1 MTSLRD
7 AAAFLLPWT
16 FSPAVFLACVGALV
30 LYARGL
36 ASGATHEPIARR
48 MAFSIGV
55 ALVYAVMQTRFD
67 YLSQHMF
74 FIHRLQHLV
83 LHHLGPFLI
92 ALSAPARVL
101 AAGRSREAKRAVRSF
116 PGARYVRAA
125 YRVVQH
131 PVVAP
136 VLFVGLIAFW
146 LTPTV
151 HFAAM
156 LNATLY
162 DVMNWSMLLDGL
174 LFWMLILD
182 PRTRAEGALIGLG
195 ARILIVLAAIVP
207 QILIGAHITFAST
220 DLYDVYEVCG
230 RAWDLPAGDDQRIGG
245 LIIWIP
251 AAMMHVVAALVLLRR
266 WMHADAARTA
276 VSAATR
282 ARG

>member
-1 MTSLRD
+1 MTVLREVG
-7 AAAFLLPWT
+7 AFLLPWT

-36 ASGATHEPIARR
+36 ASGRRPEPIAKR

-55 ALVYAVMQTRFD
+55 ALVYAVMQTRIDF
-67 YLSQHMF
+67 LSQHMF

-101 AAGRSREAKRAVRSF
+101 AAGLSGEVRRTVTSF
-116 PGARYVRAA
+116 PGMRYVWAA
-125 YRVVQH
+125 YRLVQH
-131 PVVAP
+131 PIVAP

-162 DVMNWSMLLDGL
+162 DIMNWSMLLDGL
-174 LFWMLILD
+174 LFWMLMLD
-182 PRTRAEGALIGLG
+182 PRTRAEGALTGFGL
-195 ARILIVLAAIVP
+195 RILIVLAAIVP
-207 QILIGAHITFAST
+207 QILIGAHITFASA
-220 DLYDVYEVCG
+220 DLYDVYDVCG

-251 AAMMHVVAALVLLRR
+251 AAMMHVVAALILLRR
-266 WMHADAARTA
+266 WMHADAGRTA

-282 ARG
+282 ARS